1 MKIFVIT
8 PSDVGSRLDVYVCA
22 QLKDELSR
30 SRVRKLIDSGDVL
43 LNDEAAKAGT
53 LLRPGDRVQVIVPPT
68 IEASPVAQPM
78 DLDVVWEDADLAV
91 INKPPGLV
99 VHPGAGTPDGTLVN
113 ALLARDGQLS
123 SIGGVFRPGIVHRLD
138 KDTSGLMVVARNDFS
153 HRTLSEALSR
163 HDVARVYHAITLR
176 SFRENSGRIEAPI
189 GRHPSGRTRMAVVHE
204 KKGGRPAVTHW
215 KVIEQMGAYSLV
227 ECRLETGR
235 THQIRVH
242 LAHEGHP
249 LLGDELYGGGFALA
263 SQFVPAQAN
272 KLRAT
277 LHTVQRQMLHAR
289 QLAFTHPRTGEP
301 MSFTAEP
308 PADFLD
314 ILSALRGAA
323 LVMR

>member
-1 MKIFVIT
+1 MKIFVVAT
-8 PSDVGSRLDVYVCA
+8 PEVGLRLDVYVCA
-22 QLKDELSR
+22 HLKDELSR

-43 LNDEAAKAGT
+43 LNDASAKAGT
-53 LLRPGDRVQVIVPPT
+53 LLRESDRIRVVVPPS
-68 IEASPVAQPM
+68 IEASPLPQAM
-78 DLDVVWEDADLAV
+78 ELDVVWEDADLAV
-91 INKPPGLV
+91 INKPAGLV

-153 HRTLSEALSR
+153 HRILSEALSR
-163 HDVARVYHAITLR
+163 HDIARVYHAITLR
-176 SFRENSGRIEAPI
+176 TYRENSGRIEAPI
-189 GRHPSGRTRMAVVHE
+189 GRHPSGRTRMAIVHE

-215 KVIEQMGAYSLV
+215 KIIEQMGSFALV

-242 LAHEGHP
+242 MAHEGHP

-272 KLRAT
+272 KLRAK

-289 QLAFTHPRTGEP
+289 QLAFTHPRTGEA
-301 MSFTAEP
+301 MSFKAEP
-308 PADFLD
+308 PADFMD
-314 ILSALRGAA
+314 ILTALRGAA
-323 LVMR
+323 QIMR